1 MKTFIVH
8 TDVPAGKM
16 DAPAWITGIPKML
29 SAAKVEGIKLK
40 TAYCCTPEK
49 KIICEFEGPDMNS
62 VKNAVGKIG
71 LPVSAIMEVKVVKLE
86 PYPEEASK
94 IPPYHSHLT

>member
-1 MKTFIVH
+1 
-8 TDVPAGKM
+8 
-16 DAPAWITGIPKML
+16 
-29 SAAKVEGIKLK
+29 
-40 TAYCCTPEK
+40 
-49 KIICEFEGPDMNS
+49 MNS